1 MESSDD
7 VENLSKAIEKLLDE
21 KRKREAS
28 GDSFIEDDDDQ
39 LLLSRLISQLES
51 PRMKGKTH
59 KTAKEEEEEKERSSD
74 SSPSKGKHEGK
85 KHLEESIE
93 ELAKD
98 IKKVQRQN
106 KITHILISA
115 MIVLTLTW
123 QLSEYSMIF
132 MLKDRISHPV
142 RSIGG
147 MLNGMFK
154 GKIRPLKNPLTGTST
169 SKEQNNHGNGTDS
182 GPHVQVPELLRE
194 FGFDDDDE

>member
-1 MESSDD
+1 MESSED
-7 VENLSKAIEKLLDE
+7 VENLSRAIEKLLIE

-28 GDSFIEDDDDQ
+28 GDAFIEDDDDQ

-51 PRMKGKTH
+51 PKSKEKAGVIT
-59 KTAKEEEEEKERSSD
+59 KEEEESA
-74 SSPSKGKHEGK
+74 PSKGKREGQRQ
-85 KHLEESIE
+85 LEESIE

-98 IKKVQRQN
+98 IKKVKKQN
-106 KITHILISA
+106 TITHVLLSA
-115 MIVLTLTW
+115 VIILTLTW

-154 GKIRPLKNPLTGTST
+154 GKLRPIKNQLAGTSN
-169 SKEQNNHGNGTDS
+169 SNDQNNHGNGTQI
-182 GPHVQVPELLRE
+182 GPQLQVPELLRE
-194 FGFDDDDE
+194 FGFDDDE

>member
-1 MESSDD
+1 MESSED
-7 VENLSKAIEKLLDE
+7 VENLSRAIEKLLTE

-28 GDSFIEDDDDQ
+28 GDAFIEDDDDQ

-51 PRMKGKTH
+51 PKSKEKAGVIT
-59 KTAKEEEEEKERSSD
+59 KEEEEEESAD
-74 SSPSKGKHEGK
+74 SSPSKGKREGQRQ
-85 KHLEESIE
+85 LEESIE

-98 IKKVQRQN
+98 IKKVKKQN
-106 KITHILISA
+106 TITHVLLSTLI
-115 MIVLTLTW
+115 ILTLTW

-154 GKIRPLKNPLTGTST
+154 GKLRPIKNQLAGTSN
-169 SKEQNNHGNGTDS
+169 SNDQNNHGNGTQI
-182 GPHVQVPELLRE
+182 GPQLQVPELLRE
-194 FGFDDDDE
+194 FGFNDDE